1 MTNVVNF
8 GPEFEANLKR
18 VHAEVVEQQ
27 AGSATERVDER
38 DLVRQSLEKIASTV
52 PIATADPVQQTTQ
65 PSIASEPSSLPSY
78 LSDPSADPLAVQE
91 VQRLIGIVYKDKI
104 EKAISEAKRHPPFVL
119 DALHDALVDKLI
131 PEMKKRGML

>member
-18 VHAEVVEQQ
+18 VHAEVIEQKKEMP
-27 AGSATERVDER
+27 AETESER
-38 DLVRQSLEKIASTV
+38 ELVRQSLKKISSTITVSSEDSTQSPQFV
-52 PIATADPVQQTTQ
+52 PSA
-65 PSIASEPSSLPSY
+65 PSSLPSY
-78 LSDPSADPLAVQE
+78 LSDASANPRAVDE
-91 VQRLIGIVYKDKI
+91 VQRLVRIVYEDKI
-104 EKAISEAKRHPPFVL
+104 EKAIAEAKKYPPFVL

>member
-18 VHAEVVEQQ
+18 VHAEVSEQK
-27 AGSATERVDER
+27 AGLPAEQTNERE
-38 DLVRQSLEKIASTV
+38 LVRQSLEKIASAV
-52 PIATADPVQQTTQ
+52 PATPAEPAPSSVAPVA
-65 PSIASEPSSLPSY
+65 PPEPSSLPTY
-78 LSDPSADPLAVQE
+78 LSDLSANPRAVEE
-91 VQRLIGIVYKDKI
+91 VQRLVQIVFEDKI
-104 EKAISEAKRHPPFVL
+104 EKAISEAKRHPPFIL

>member
-1 MTNVVNF
+1 MANVVNF

-27 AGSATERVDER
+27 TGQTAEQVDER
-38 DLVRQSLEKIASTV
+38 ELVRQSLEKIASTV
-52 PIATADPVQQTTQ
+52 PIATADPAQQPVQPTAT
-65 PSIASEPSSLPSY
+65 SEPSSLPTY

-91 VQRLIGIVYKDKI
+91 VQRLVGIVYQDKI

-119 DALHDALVDKLI
+119 DALHDALVDKLV